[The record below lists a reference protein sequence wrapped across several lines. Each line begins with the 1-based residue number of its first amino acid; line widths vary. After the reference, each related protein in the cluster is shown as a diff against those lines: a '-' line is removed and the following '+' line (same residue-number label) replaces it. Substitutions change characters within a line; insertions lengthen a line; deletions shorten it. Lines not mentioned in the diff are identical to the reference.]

1 VRHEDTEFVGGP
13 LDGRV
18 LAVLTGTTGQPPRVY
33 TVPVPAPED
42 GPEDAPETVHVYH
55 REPSPGPRGSRRTRW
70 VFVYD
75 PEGKQPDGLKWPW
88 SRRSSTLRSDRN
100 G

>member
-18 LAVLTGTTGQPPRVY
+18 LQVLTGTTGQPPRVY
-33 TVPVPAPED
+33 TVPVPDPAG
-42 GPEDAPETVHVYH
+42 GPEAVHVYH

-75 PEGKQPDGLKWPW
+75 PEGERPGGPKWPW
-88 SRRSSTLRSDRN
+88 SKRK
-100 G
+100 

>member
-1 VRHEDTEFVGGP
+1 MRHEDTEFVGGP

-18 LAVLTGTTGQPPRVY
+18 LAVAVGLTGQPPRVY
-33 TVPVPAPED
+33 SVPVPPPAGD
-42 GPEDAPETVHVYH
+42 GGGAALTHVYH

-75 PEGKQPDGLKWPW
+75 PEGEQPEGLKWPW
-88 SRRSSTLRSDRN
+88 SKGR
-100 G
+100 

>member
-1 VRHEDTEFVGGP
+1 MRHEDTEFVGGP

-18 LAVLTGTTGQPPRVY
+18 LGVLAGMTGQPPRVY
-33 TVPVPAPED
+33 TVPVPAPEG
-42 GPEDAPETVHVYH
+42 GPPVVHMYH

-75 PEGKQPDGLKWPW
+75 PEGKRPEGPKWPW
-88 SRRSSTLRSDRN
+88 SKGGWSK
-100 G
+100 GG